1 MQPVLVIWKDAYEA
15 DDSVWVERGET
26 PDKLEAC
33 LVHQVGYLV
42 SADEHR
48 VVLTSCYTEDKTG
61 RRFVIPRG
69 MVVSMVNIQPA

>member
-1 MQPVLVIWKDAYEA
+1 MQPVLVIWEDAYEA

-42 SADEHR
+42 SADDSH
-48 VVLTSCYTEDKTG
+48 VVLTSRFTDDLIG
-61 RRFVIPRG
+61 PRFVIPRG
-69 MVVSMVNIQPA
+69 MVVSMTNLQSV